1 MADDPEAVSAESR
14 AESLGAVFSEEELLN
29 WKGPSEGSFLPMAQ
43 FPLSQMH
50 LCV

>member
-1 MADDPEAVSAESR
+1 MADDSEAVSAESR
-14 AESLGAVFSEEELLN
+14 AESLGAVFSEGELLN

-43 FPLSQMH
+43 FPLSQMY